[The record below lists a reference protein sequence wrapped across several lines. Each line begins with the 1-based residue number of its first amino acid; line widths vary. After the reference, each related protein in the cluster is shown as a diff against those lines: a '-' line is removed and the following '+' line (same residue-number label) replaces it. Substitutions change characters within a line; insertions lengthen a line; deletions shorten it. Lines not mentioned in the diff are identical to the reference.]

1 MHQPPPRALS
11 ILTRILELA
20 CLVVVIAW
28 VRTLGGVSL
37 RPVWTNSTT
46 NDTGKLFNWHPIVQT
61 TAFAVLMAEALQA
74 WRSPIIPLPERSV
87 HQYCNSTLRHHQCFL
102 EFNVQN
108 CCCFDAARYIR
119 IDGVFGNA
127 GSSARSFTQC
137 CRQWHCWPCA
147 LLCCRF
153 WLPLYF
159 WSNKS

>member
-1 MHQPPPRALS
+1 MTDKMHPPPPKGLS

-20 CLVVVIAW
+20 CLLVVIAW

-87 HQYCNSTLRHHQCFL
+87 HKYCYRTLGHDHCFL
-102 EFNVQN
+102 DSNVH
-108 CCCFDAARYIR
+108 CCCFDAAWYIC
-119 IDGVFGNA
+119 IECVFGNA
-127 GSSARSFTQC
+127 GSSARSFMRC
-137 CRQWHCWPCA
+137 YSQWHC
-147 LLCCRF
+147 
-153 WLPLYF
+153 
-159 WSNKS
+159 